1 MRSVRCHR
9 LDPTYSRSEQRATRP
24 PPPCAPTPQGPS
36 APSSKTLTR
45 PGLRGACGSSAP
57 GSLATDSGL
66 DFHSDWSPGS
76 SCVSGSARSFCPF
89 WFATSQ
95 SARTGLPR
103 LGPLLRLPPPPVAR
117 GEGGDT
123 DWGGGKGG
131 GEARRCPLSPAPLPG
146 AGRRR
151 GRARP
156 AAALD
161 VLPEGT
167 AAVPAAR
174 RRLPVQRA
182 TGHVHADAP
191 PRGLARHPLLR
202 GLHIPVV
209 RPPGPSWEQAG

>member
-103 LGPLLRLPPPPVAR
+103 LGPLLLLPPPPVAR

-131 GEARRCPLSPAPLPG
+131 GEARRSSGP
-146 AGRRR
+146 AGRGRR
-151 GRARP
+151 AVPRARGPVHKVPCHSSLYLP
-156 AAALD
+156 AESPSGARPMHQHPSECRGISWLC
-161 VLPEGT
+161 VSLSIW
-167 AAVPAAR
+167 AVSPLR
-174 RRLPVQRA
+174 TPFFMSVSS
-182 TGHVHADAP
+182 HP
-191 PRGLARHPLLR
+191 SRGSP
-202 GLHIPVV
+202 
-209 RPPGPSWEQAG
+209 

>member
-1 MRSVRCHR
+1 MCAGRRNELLELPRWRLAFAMRSVRCHR

-57 GSLATDSGL
+57 GSLAKDSGL

-95 SARTGLPR
+95 RARTGLPR
-103 LGPLLRLPPPPVAR
+103 LGPLLLLPPPPVAR

-131 GEARRCPLSPAPLPG
+131 GEARRSSGPAGRGRRAVPRARGPGLPRG
-146 AGRRR
+146 AGRGRR
-151 GRARP
+151 GSWP
-156 AAALD
+156 G
-161 VLPEGT
+161 PE
-167 AAVPAAR
+167 AVERSSGLRAR
-174 RRLPVQRA
+174 RR
-182 TGHVHADAP
+182 
-191 PRGLARHPLLR
+191 GLAACGRSL
-202 GLHIPVV
+202 
-209 RPPGPSWEQAG
+209 

>member
-57 GSLATDSGL
+57 GSLAKDSGL

-95 SARTGLPR
+95 RARTGLPR
-103 LGPLLRLPPPPVAR
+103 LGPLLLLPPPPVAR

-131 GEARRCPLSPAPLPG
+131 GEKFFWGGGFRRAGRAERLRPGLPG
-146 AGRRR
+146 LSNPISPDFSR
-151 GRARP
+151 GRCAGVFQ
-156 AAALD
+156 LF
-161 VLPEGT
+161 EG
-167 AAVPAAR
+167 
-174 RRLPVQRA
+174 
-182 TGHVHADAP
+182 GE
-191 PRGLARHPLLR
+191 
-202 GLHIPVV
+202 
-209 RPPGPSWEQAG
+209 GPISR